1 MQRVLFLGISA
12 SLRVHGLPNGTF
24 LWRWL
29 CGPHARFPGVH
40 GLSPFIIKR
49 PCAARRTGGKGFIGK
64 SLFCFC
70 YYFTTLSRAGQI
82 IDYMSQI
89 LDAKQKTQAR
99 QQAATATQQNTF
111 CCEQNFITPQQSST
125 GGRRVSAEYL
135 PRWQRFP
142 LLHVLFQHVP
152 IDQIKLLLIILILPF
167 FQRTASLLATVIQ

>member
-12 SLRVHGLPNGTF
+12 SLRVHGFPNGTF

-49 PCAARRTGGKGFIGK
+49 PCAARRTGGKGFICK

-82 IDYMSQI
+82 TDRMPQI

-111 CCEQNFITPQQSST
+111 CCEQNFITPQQGRT

-142 LLHVLFQHVP
+142 LLQVLLQHVP

-167 FQRTASLLATVIQ
+167 FQRTANSLAAVIQ